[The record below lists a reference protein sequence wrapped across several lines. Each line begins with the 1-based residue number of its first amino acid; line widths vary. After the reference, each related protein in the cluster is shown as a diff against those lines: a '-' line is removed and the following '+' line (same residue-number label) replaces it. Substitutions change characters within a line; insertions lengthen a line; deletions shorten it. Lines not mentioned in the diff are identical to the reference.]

1 MYDSKYV
8 YYFIATAIKW
18 IQSDWAIDMAEA
30 SYAVWEKKELHKC
43 EYQAADRFN
52 EPTENSKQ
60 IVNV

>member
-30 SYAVWEKKELHKC
+30 SYAVWEKKTSCIDVSIK
-43 EYQAADRFN
+43 Q
-52 EPTENSKQ
+52 PTDLMNQQK
-60 IVNV
+60 IANRL

>member
-30 SYAVWEKKELHKC
+30 SYAVWEKKSCINVSIK
-43 EYQAADRFN
+43 Q
-52 EPTENSKQ
+52 PTDLMNQQK
-60 IVNV
+60 IANRL